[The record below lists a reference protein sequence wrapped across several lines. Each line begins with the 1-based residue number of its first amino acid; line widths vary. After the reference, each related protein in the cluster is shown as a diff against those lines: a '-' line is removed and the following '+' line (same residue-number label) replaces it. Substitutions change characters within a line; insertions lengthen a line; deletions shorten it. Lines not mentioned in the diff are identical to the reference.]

1 MNKTWYTSKA
11 IWGAIF
17 LAVAGV
23 AQAFGIVIPDVAYTL
38 AGALGIYGVRDA
50 IKQ

>member
-17 LAVAGV
+17 IGVAGV
-23 AQAFGIVIPDVAYTL
+23 VEAFGVSVPEVAYTL
-38 AGALGIYGVRDA
+38 AAALGLYGIRDA
-50 IKQ
+50 QG